1 MHRKYRIG
9 SVIRLASL
17 AILLALGS
25 VAAIPESF
33 AREKLLTAQQDFNE
47 GFNRLQKQDYED
59 GLKILEKLKA
69 ECEDHLSERQKA
81 CIDFLRATAYY
92 KLKKQDDAAAILRA
106 IPILYPKG
114 ARGQDK
120 HVTDA
125 QILLAAIC
133 VQQGKWE
140 EAREQL
146 SKVSKMPW
154 LSQTDRMNMEIVRT
168 DLIRKEAEDTK
179 DPEMIKKALDTSEQ
193 LLKAAIANAGNIP
206 ESTEAQLRLAGIYF
220 RQNKSA
226 EAATQI
232 ITLALDVTSGFGGS
246 GPEGSLPKGVGMD
259 IGKSLISPFGSR
271 IGGNRVM
278 AGHLFD
284 LKRGK
289 QGTVLAT
296 TEDEDKNRRKEQLRK
311 ALSILDTGG
320 WQSRKLEGL
329 YFMVPRTLRTPRVF
343 IVNERGQALDADL
356 ATAAFAEERTG
367 KEPFKAPG
375 WLCYYEG
382 SFRVP
387 EDGEYRFVGMADD
400 AMLVGV
406 DHKTVLYAHW
416 PGEGFGPAV
425 KYREGWEPQNH
436 CGEDGTDG
444 KNLPSPGLRSSLYK
458 GHWLKL
464 KANRN
469 YYIQIAFGEATG
481 GLAGACLGIQ
491 KKGRHDDNNFPMFS
505 LQDSDDIPEWGISG
519 TGRYNLSENYRIPA
533 R

>member
-33 AREKLLTAQQDFNE
+33 AQEKQLTIQQRYDDSFKKIQE
-47 GFNRLQKQDYED
+47 QDYEG
-59 GLKILEKLKA
+59 GLKVLEKLRV
-69 ECEDHLSERQKA
+69 ERGDRLSETQKA

-92 KLKKQDDAAAILRA
+92 NLGKWDEAATILHNF
-106 IPILYPKG
+106 PILYPKG
-114 ARGQDK
+114 IGEEDNRLVA
-120 HVTDA
+120 T
-125 QILLAAIC
+125 QILLADIYA
-133 VQQGKWE
+133 QQGKWKK
-140 EAREQL
+140 AREQL
-146 SKVSKMPW
+146 LKVSKMAA
-154 LSQTDRMNMEIVRT
+154 LSQTDQMRMEIVRT
-168 DLIRKEAEDTK
+168 NLTRKEAEATDT
-179 DPEMIKKALDTSEQ
+179 PETTKKALT
-193 LLKAAIANAGNIP
+193 KALIAPLSPLEGLSGSGKGMGLGDKKLIVSGTFP
-206 ESTEAQLRLAGIYF
+206 GLRL
-220 RQNKSA
+220 RS
-226 EAATQI
+226 
-232 ITLALDVTSGFGGS
+232 
-246 GPEGSLPKGVGMD
+246 SLKGC
-259 IGKSLISPFGSR
+259 
-271 IGGNRVM
+271 
-278 AGHLFD
+278 LFD
-284 LKRGK
+284 LKRDK

-296 TEDEDKNRRKEQLRK
+296 TEDEDNKRRKKLLHK
-311 ALSILDTGG
+311 ALGTLDTGG
-320 WQSRKLEGL
+320 WQVHKLEDL
-329 YFMVPRTLRTPRVF
+329 YFKAPTTLYNTRIF
-343 IVNERGQALDADL
+343 IVNETGQALNASL
-356 ATAAFAEERTG
+356 ATDAFAEERTG
-367 KEPFKAPG
+367 KEPFNAPG

-406 DHKTVLYAHW
+406 DRKTVLYAYW

>member
-33 AREKLLTAQQDFNE
+33 AQEKQLTMQQRYDD
-47 GFNRLQKQDYED
+47 GFKKIQEQDYED
-59 GLKILEKLKA
+59 GLKVLEKLKI
-69 ECEDHLSERQKA
+69 ERGDRLSETQKA

-92 KLKKQDDAAAILRA
+92 NLGKWDEADTILRNF
-106 IPILYPKG
+106 PILYPKG
-114 ARGQDK
+114 IGEEDNCLAA
-120 HVTDA
+120 T
-125 QILLAAIC
+125 QILLADIYAL
-133 VQQGKWE
+133 QGRWE
-140 EAREQL
+140 KAREQL
-146 SKVSKMPW
+146 LKVSKMAS
-154 LSQTDRMNMEIVRT
+154 LSQTDQMCMEIVRT
-168 DLIRKEAEDTK
+168 NLIRKEAEDTGN
-179 DPEMIKKALDTSEQ
+179 PETTKKALT
-193 LLKAAIANAGNIP
+193 KALIAPLSPLEGFSGSGKGMGLGGKKWLVSGTFP
-206 ESTEAQLRLAGIYF
+206 GLRL
-220 RQNKSA
+220 RSP
-226 EAATQI
+226 
-232 ITLALDVTSGFGGS
+232 L
-246 GPEGSLPKGVGMD
+246 KGC
-259 IGKSLISPFGSR
+259 
-271 IGGNRVM
+271 
-278 AGHLFD
+278 LFD
-284 LKRGK
+284 LKRDK

-296 TEDEDKNRRKEQLRK
+296 TEDGDNKRRKKLLRK

-320 WQSRKLEGL
+320 WQSRKLDDL
-329 YFMVPRTLRTPRVF
+329 YFKAPMTLYNTRIF
-343 IVNERGQALDADL
+343 IVNETGQALNAKLVTDVFGD
-356 ATAAFAEERTG
+356 EKTG
-367 KEPFKAPG
+367 KAPFKAPG

-382 SFRVP
+382 RFTVP

-400 AMLVGV
+400 AMIVGV
-406 DHKTVLYAHW
+406 DHKTVLYAYW

-464 KANRN
+464 KANRS
-469 YYIQIAFGEATG
+469 YYIQIAFGDASGMT
-481 GLAGACLGIQ
+481 AGACLGIQ

-505 LQDSDDIPEWGISG
+505 LQDSDDIPEWGISE

>member
-1 MHRKYRIG
+1 MQEEQELEQTPVAEEAPVLEAPNVEPEDDSRSTDPLKRRNKKFSWRDFGGPGFIF
-9 SVIRLASL
+9 SL
-17 AILLALGS
+17 VFHGILLVIAIFLVVRHIVKTPVEEPDAFVTGAGGGSNGDRASMQEHRMKPRQNMMQSKARITSKSSNSTIAL
-25 VAAIPESF
+25 
-33 AREKLLTAQQDFNE
+33 
-47 GFNRLQKQDYED
+47 
-59 GLKILEKLKA
+59 
-69 ECEDHLSERQKA
+69 
-81 CIDFLRATAYY
+81 
-92 KLKKQDDAAAILRA
+92 
-106 IPILYPKG
+106 
-114 ARGQDK
+114 
-120 HVTDA
+120 
-125 QILLAAIC
+125 
-133 VQQGKWE
+133 
-140 EAREQL
+140 
-146 SKVSKMPW
+146 
-154 LSQTDRMNMEIVRT
+154 
-168 DLIRKEAEDTK
+168 
-179 DPEMIKKALDTSEQ
+179 PEMPAVAMSSSFSSGMS
-193 LLKAAIANAGNIP
+193 AGGD
-206 ESTEAQLRLAGIYF
+206 S
-220 RQNKSA
+220 
-226 EAATQI
+226 
-232 ITLALDVTSGFGGS
+232 SGFGGGS
-246 GPEGSLPKGVGMD
+246 GGGVGT
-259 IGKSLISPFGSR
+259 GKGMGVGNGKNFVSPFGTRS
-271 IGGNRVM
+271 GGNRVM
-278 AGHLFD
+278 KGYLFD

-296 TEDEDKNRRKEQLRK
+296 IEGEDKNRRKEQLRK

-329 YFMVPRTLRTPRVF
+329 YFMVPRMLRTPRVF

-356 ATAAFAEERTG
+356 ATDAFADERTG

-406 DHKTVLYAHW
+406 DHKTVLYAYW

>member
-1 MHRKYRIG
+1 MQEEQELEQTPVAEEAPVLEAPNVEPEDDSRSTDPLKRRNKKFSWRDFGGPGFIF
-9 SVIRLASL
+9 SL
-17 AILLALGS
+17 VFHGILL
-25 VAAIPESF
+25 VIAIFLVVRHIVKPP
-33 AREKLLTAQQDFNE
+33 
-47 GFNRLQKQDYED
+47 
-59 GLKILEKLKA
+59 
-69 ECEDHLSERQKA
+69 
-81 CIDFLRATAYY
+81 ID
-92 KLKKQDDAAAILRA
+92 
-106 IPILYPKG
+106 
-114 ARGQDK
+114 
-120 HVTDA
+120 
-125 QILLAAIC
+125 
-133 VQQGKWE
+133 
-140 EAREQL
+140 
-146 SKVSKMPW
+146 
-154 LSQTDRMNMEIVRT
+154 
-168 DLIRKEAEDTK
+168 
-179 DPEMIKKALDTSEQ
+179 DPEAFLTGSGGGSNGDRASMQEHRMK
-193 LLKAAIANAGNIP
+193 P
-206 ESTEAQLRLAGIYF
+206 
-220 RQNKSA
+220 RQNMMQSKARITSKSSNS
-226 EAATQI
+226 TI
-232 ITLALDVTSGFGGS
+232 ALPEMPAVAMSSSFSSGMSAGGDSSGFGGGS
-246 GPEGSLPKGVGMD
+246 GGGVGTGKG
-259 IGKSLISPFGSR
+259 IGVGNGKNFVSPFGTRS
-271 IGGNRVM
+271 GGNRVM
-278 AGHLFD
+278 KGYLFD

-296 TEDEDKNRRKEQLRK
+296 IEGEDKNRRKEQLRK

-320 WQSRKLEGL
+320 WQSRKLEDL
-329 YFMVPRTLRTPRVF
+329 YFKAPTTLRTPRVF
-343 IVNERGQALDADL
+343 IANERGQALDADL

-406 DHKTVLYAHW
+406 DHKTVLYAYW